1 MSLNEMSNRSK
12 RREAGIMCSSKEIT
26 TDLLIN
32 AARMSARKK
41 AEKDVAVVLKEAVQ
55 RSI

>member
-1 MSLNEMSNRSK
+1 MSNRSK